1 MSAHHSFNRKDL
13 IDSLA
18 DGPAIPISVT
28 ITIGGWEMAVAD
40 VRDFDSDAVNVTDPE
55 ELREAF
61 KSLLEHEL
69 NDCIDEWL
77 KARLDFE
84 ARESSRANPH
94 MPRHP
99 RPRGPRGGT
108 SEAQSILLPEDE
120 FTATQAKAWVKR
132 HGFKVGGYE
141 APSDRHGGR
150 GAYHRFRQFDPDRR
164 HSYRTIP
171 FGDSGVMAVVE
182 VPKRK

>member
-1 MSAHHSFNRKDL
+1 MSILAPHASIPLTVTVTLGRSSVI
-13 IDSLA
+13 IDPSYFDEVEIDDPEHLRA
-18 DGPAIPISVT
+18 ALKSTV
-28 ITIGGWEMAVAD
+28 AVAID
-40 VRDFDSDAVNVTDPE
+40 DAVDDW
-55 ELREAF
+55 F
-61 KSLLEHEL
+61 K
-69 NDCIDEWL
+69 
-77 KARLDFE
+77 R
-84 ARESSRANPH
+84 RRNPH

-120 FTATQAKAWVKR
+120 FTAAQAKAWVKR
-132 HGFKVGGYE
+132 HGFKVSGYE
-141 APSDRHGGR
+141 APGER

>member
-1 MSAHHSFNRKDL
+1 MSDSFNRWSL
-13 IDSLA
+13 IESLK
-18 DGPAIPISVT
+18 DGPAIPIYVTVT
-28 ITIGGWEMAVAD
+28 IGDREMGVVD
-40 VRDFDSDAVNVTDPE
+40 VRDFAEDVVDFTDPE

-61 KSLLEHEL
+61 KKLLDDEL
-69 NDCIDEWL
+69 DNYIDYWL
-77 KARLDFE
+77 EARLAFE
-84 ARESSRANPH
+84 EKETRANPH

-108 SEAQSILLPEDE
+108 SEVQSVLIPADA
-120 FTATQAKAWVKR
+120 FSPAQAKAWAKR
-132 HGFKVGGYE
+132 HGYKVGGYD
-141 APSDRHGGR
+141 APDGR

>member
-1 MSAHHSFNRKDL
+1 METEPAIVIEVERIFIGHNSRIGKAQLASGPPWVLRLNRDGLSFTEL
-13 IDSLA
+13 CTQLVA
-18 DGPAIPISVT
+18 DGHDFSVQC
-28 ITIGGWEMAVAD
+28 AD
-40 VRDFDSDAVNVTDPE
+40 REVSMLEWYGVDA
-55 ELREAF
+55 
-61 KSLLEHEL
+61 
-69 NDCIDEWL
+69 DEP
-77 KARLDFE
+77 RG
-84 ARESSRANPH
+84 NPH

-120 FTATQAKAWVKR
+120 FTPAQAKAWVKR
-132 HGFKVGGYE
+132 HGFKVSGYE
-141 APSDRHGGR
+141 APGER

-171 FGDSGVMAVVE
+171 FGDSGIMAVVE